1 MKKKNIIFIL
11 FLFIIVFGIYWRTF
25 NYELIWDSKIYIN
38 EQNIIF
44 RDNYP
49 ISSAF
54 KFGYYYEQ
62 LGEKDVDFYYRPLLT
77 GSFMIE
83 NKLWGLKKA
92 NLRITNLL
100 IYTLSLIFLYIFLK
114 YQSEKNLFPEVVTLL
129 FALYPL
135 NVDNIVWVV
144 GRSDLLLLLWG
155 ILTFLFLELSVKKG
169 KCYFLIF
176 SSLFYLFGLL
186 SKEAFLFFLP
196 VLFLYE
202 IIKRKKIFI
211 FYHLSNIL
219 ISISFF
225 ILKNKILGIK
235 NLGLDLSPNILE
247 NIKIG
252 IASLGYYFRS
262 IVFPIYY
269 DMFLPLKDVTNLSY
283 YLLGILTVLI
293 IFFLSYKSKKYSEI
307 IIPLSLIIVFIGGH
321 LLLLFTSL
329 YPFKLYARYMMIP
342 ALGFIWIFVI
352 WIGRLKEKIRL
363 SLVFIIILL
372 FIPSIILNSQSYK
385 SELRFFQ
392 RANKSS
398 PENSYILF
406 QIAKAFHEQNDYLE
420 AELALNETL
429 SYRQK
434 KMTAIHVGL
443 LYADIEFRKADYE
456 KVSRWLES
464 IENLVSSPPVRV
476 VPFIEYQIG
485 WKKALMYLY
494 QGNVDSA
501 EKLLKEMIKRNEDR
515 NELYKELYQMYI
527 GHNMWEKAEDLKV
540 ILKKR
545 FPFFKSIDEIPTER
559 EFNAL
564 SLDEKIGF
572 FILYRNFKNARDII
586 NSRSP
591 LDLTHKILLSKLY
604 YWEGK
609 EELAKSKM
617 NEILSEYP
625 DDFKVLNTIG
635 NFYLKDLLR
644 VKEAVFYFK
653 KSLEI
658 NKNQPEIADLV
669 ERLTEN
675 YLKKLKNIWPNVS

>member
-1 MKKKNIIFIL
+1 
-11 FLFIIVFGIYWRTF
+11 
-25 NYELIWDSKIYIN
+25 
-38 EQNIIF
+38 
-44 RDNYP
+44 
-49 ISSAF
+49 
-54 KFGYYYEQ
+54 
-62 LGEKDVDFYYRPLLT
+62 
-77 GSFMIE
+77 
-83 NKLWGLKKA
+83 
-92 NLRITNLL
+92 
-100 IYTLSLIFLYIFLK
+100 
-114 YQSEKNLFPEVVTLL
+114 
-129 FALYPL
+129 
-135 NVDNIVWVV
+135 
-144 GRSDLLLLLWG
+144 
-155 ILTFLFLELSVKKG
+155 
-169 KCYFLIF
+169 
-176 SSLFYLFGLL
+176 
-186 SKEAFLFFLP
+186 
-196 VLFLYE
+196 
-202 IIKRKKIFI
+202 
-211 FYHLSNIL
+211 
-219 ISISFF
+219 
-225 ILKNKILGIK
+225 
-235 NLGLDLSPNILE
+235 LGLDLSPNILE
-247 NIKIG
+247 NIKVG

-283 YLLGILTVLI
+283 YLLGILSLLFIV
-293 IFFLSYKSKKYSEI
+293 FLSYKSKKYTEI
-307 IIPLSLIIVFIGGH
+307 IIPLSLIIVFMGGH

-420 AELALNETL
+420 AELALNETM

-434 KMTAIHVGL
+434 KMTAIYVGL

-456 KVSRWLES
+456 KVSRWLKS
-464 IENLVSSPPVRV
+464 LENLISTPPLRV

-501 EKLLKEMIKRNEDR
+501 EKLLKEMIKKYEDR
-515 NELYKELYQMYI
+515 NESYKELYQMYI
-527 GHNMWEKAEDLKV
+527 GHNMWEKAEDLKI
-540 ILKKR
+540 ILKKH
-545 FPFFKSIDEIPTER
+545 FPFFKSIDEIPTET

-572 FILYRNFKNARDII
+572 FIRYRNFKNARDII

-609 EELAKSKM
+609 GEQAKSKM

-635 NFYLKDLLR
+635 YFYLKDLLR

-658 NKNQPEIADLV
+658 NKNQPEIAILAV
-669 ERLTEN
+669 HLTEN
-675 YLKKLKNIWPNVS
+675 YLKKLKNIWPNVSQ